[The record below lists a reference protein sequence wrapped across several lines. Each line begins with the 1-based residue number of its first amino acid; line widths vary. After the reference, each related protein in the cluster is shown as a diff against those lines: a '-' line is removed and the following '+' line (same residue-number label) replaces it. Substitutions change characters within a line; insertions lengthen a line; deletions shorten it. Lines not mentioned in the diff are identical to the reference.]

1 MDIGDVK
8 LARAG
13 DDALGNRI
21 ARGNHQIVA
30 AQIEL
35 FDGERH
41 ERQIGAVFFPGE
53 RQLLDEGGVDGTA
66 AEKPPVA
73 LAHEIDK
80 AVQIRVRI
88 NFKKVVKHFFGPTSV
103 GEPVM
108 HDCRLHNFLN
118 NFNVI
123 KINVPPWNKVW
134 RCRISGL
141 SAALENTAGGVKWRN
156 D

>member
-8 LARAG
+8 LARPG
-13 DDALGNRI
+13 DDALGDRV
-21 ARGNHQIVA
+21 ARGNHQIIA

-41 ERQIGAVFFPGE
+41 QWQIGAVFFSGE
-53 RQLLDEGGVDGTA
+53 GQFLDEGGVDGA
-66 AEKPPVA
+66 PAEKPPVA
-73 LAHEIDK
+73 LAHEIDE
-80 AVQIRVRI
+80 AVEVRVRI
-88 NFKKVVKHFFGPTSV
+88 NLKKVVKHFFGATSV

-123 KINVPPWNKVW
+123 KINVPPWNKVR
-134 RCRISGL
+134 RCRVSGL
-141 SAALENTAGGVKWRN
+141 CAAF
-156 D
+156 